1 MDIDVKNIATVAMTT
16 VMYPQAVEPLQQVN
30 STITMCT
37 CITCIFVMKL
47 NKKWL

>member
-1 MDIDVKNIATVAMTT
+1 MDIDVKNIATVAMIH

-30 STITMCT
+30 STIKMCT
-37 CITCIFVMKL
+37 YTCIFVMKL